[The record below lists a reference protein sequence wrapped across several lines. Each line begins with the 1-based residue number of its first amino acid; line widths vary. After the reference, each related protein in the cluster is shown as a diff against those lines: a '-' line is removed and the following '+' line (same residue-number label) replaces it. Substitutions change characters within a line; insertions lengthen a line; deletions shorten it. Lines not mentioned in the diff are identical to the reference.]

1 MSAQHREVMHR
12 KYRML
17 LQFLDDLRPY
27 AALDRA
33 GRRKEHYAI
42 ERLLQLLGASSADLG
57 LQLLKVHGRHLA
69 ASYREIFAA
78 LRTHLEL
85 PEELA
90 DRLMDACAMRN
101 VLTHLYD
108 AIDHER
114 VIDSVEPAIA
124 LYEQY
129 AEWVSERLQAEL
141 RATARRAQADGDDY
155 SDQ

>member
-42 ERLLQLLGASSADLG
+42 
-57 LQLLKVHGRHLA
+57 
-69 ASYREIFAA
+69 
-78 LRTHLEL
+78 
-85 PEELA
+85 
-90 DRLMDACAMRN
+90 
-101 VLTHLYD
+101 
-108 AIDHER
+108 
-114 VIDSVEPAIA
+114 A

>member
-1 MSAQHREVMHR
+1 MTSEHREVMHR

-17 LQFLDDLRPY
+17 LQFLEDLRPY

-33 GRRKEHYAI
+33 ARRKEHYAI
-42 ERLLQLLGASSADLG
+42 ERLLQLLCESSADLG
-57 LQLLKVHGRHLA
+57 LQMLKARGRHLA
-69 ASYREIFAA
+69 ASYREIFSA

-85 PEELA
+85 PEELS

-114 VIDSVEPAIA
+114 VIDAVEPALE

-129 AEWVSERLQAEL
+129 AEWVA
-141 RATARRAQADGDDY
+141 ARI
-155 SDQ
+155 S